1 MTLGAV
7 EVAVAFFQEYTMS
20 SAEECIPCSP
30 GWVTELITQR
40 AGETGAA
47 GAGNASRS
55 SRGSGDPEKPRPR
68 AMGGVPSLR
77 MRCVQS
83 QRSPV
88 PVWSRGGC
96 VCGPAK
102 PCSSVQRLLTAC

>member
-1 MTLGAV
+1 
-7 EVAVAFFQEYTMS
+7 MS

-30 GWVTELITQR
+30 GRVTELITRR
-40 AGETGAA
+40 AGGTRAA
-47 GAGNASRS
+47 GAGNTSRS
-55 SRGSGDPEKPRPR
+55 GRGAGDPEKPQPR
-68 AMGGVPSLR
+68 AVGGVPSFC

-88 PVWSRGGC
+88 PVWSRGVR